1 MIADRALKK
10 WASNGAL
17 CGSGRR
23 SRHPDTLGRSPSVLE
38 AQGEDGLAA
47 RL

>member
-1 MIADRALKK
+1 MIAGRALTK
-10 WASNGAL
+10 WAVNRAP

-23 SRHPDTLGRSPSVLE
+23 SRHPDTLGRSLSVLE